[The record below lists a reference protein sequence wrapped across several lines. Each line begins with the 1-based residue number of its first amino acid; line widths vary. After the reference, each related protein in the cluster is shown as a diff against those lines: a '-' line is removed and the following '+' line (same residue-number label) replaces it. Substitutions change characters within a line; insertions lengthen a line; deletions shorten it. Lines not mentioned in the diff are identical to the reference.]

1 MDLNKTNENNSNE
14 NNSNE
19 NNSNENNSREHNSRE
34 NKSNQE
40 EYEIITDFKSLNLIF
55 QHQLQSLCLNLAD
68 MRNLNQK
75 ELLEDFNS
83 CYKFTFNNLNEFHS
97 KYFKLKKKKN
107 LNSENYCFARKA
119 DLQQCTRLKKNNCD
133 YCVSHQF
140 RRPFGIITDE
150 LPVIKICGKKEISV
164 IKHTYQ
170 GKEYYLDQYDN
181 LYIEDSNKNLRLYGV
196 WDPYKDKIDVSK
208 YWLNKNNKK

>member
-1 MDLNKTNENNSNE
+1 MDLNNFNNTKENNTKE
-14 NNSNE
+14 NNTK
-19 NNSNENNSREHNSRE
+19 E
-34 NKSNQE
+34 NKLHE
-40 EYEIITDFKSLNLIF
+40 DEYEIITDFKSLNLIF

-107 LNSENYCFARKA
+107 LNPVNYCFARKS
-119 DLQQCTRLKKNNCD
+119 DLQQCTRLKRIGSD

-140 RRPFGIITDE
+140 RRPYGIITDE
-150 LPVIKICGKKEISV
+150 LPVIKLCGKKSISV
-164 IKHTYQ
+164 IKHNYQ
-170 GKEYYLDQYDN
+170 GKEYYLDHYDN
-181 LYIEDSNKNLRLYGV
+181 LYIEDQNNNLRLYGV
-196 WDPYKDKIDVSK
+196 WDAYKQKIDISK
-208 YWLNKNNKK
+208 YWQNKDNKK